1 MTTSQ
6 NAGDGVAVIHVEGE
20 MAIYRAAELKNSLCA
35 ALMQNATLEINLAAV
50 TELDTAGV
58 QILVM
63 LKQMAEGNNK
73 GLRLVAHSEAVSNVF
88 DLLNLATYFGDPV
101 VIARSDTSDSA
112 RFQSN
117 A

>member
-1 MTTSQ
+1 
-6 NAGDGVAVIHVEGE
+6 
-20 MAIYRAAELKNSLCA
+20 MAIYRAAELKNSLLD
-35 ALMQNATLEINLAAV
+35 ALVQHATLEVNLAAV

-58 QILVM
+58 QILIM
-63 LKQMAEGNNK
+63 LKQFAERSNK
-73 GLRLVAHSEAVSNVF
+73 GLRLVAHSEAVSDVF
-88 DLLNLATYFGDPV
+88 DLLNLAPYFGDPL